1 MTSKYIG
8 TITNFTIYEQQPGLM
23 EQIIVGY
30 SVFFLAV
37 MIVAPILTYFCVGE
51 RAYSD
56 LQPNQRYAPAWKRV
70 VAYIIDIGI
79 LWVLQKAIVFLI
91 GLLLLFFGTFGIA
104 ASVLLVIGSLFLYW
118 LYFVLFH
125 TSNQQATLG
134 MKVMKIRIY
143 DNQHQRLNF
152 WRATGRFY
160 SAPLS
165 ATILF
170 IGVIM
175 VIFTKRKQGL
185 HDLIAKTIHL
195 ED

>member
-91 GLLLLFFGTFGIA
+91 GLLLLFFWYIWNRSFRAFGYRE
-104 ASVLLVIGSLFLYW
+104 LV
-118 LYFVLFH
+118 FVLALFCFIPYFKS
-125 TSNQQATLG
+125 TSNA
-134 MKVMKIRIY
+134 R
-143 DNQHQRLNF
+143 DESNEN
-152 WRATGRFY
+152 
-160 SAPLS
+160 
-165 ATILF
+165 
-170 IGVIM
+170 
-175 VIFTKRKQGL
+175 
-185 HDLIAKTIHL
+185 
-195 ED
+195 